1 MAKPTPPPRT
11 YPAGTL
17 PRALA
22 GAARRLANG
31 EYVTPDDLGGGRR
44 TPPLAPDHAATSE
57 VRA

>member
-1 MAKPTPPPRT
+1 MAKPTTTPRT
-11 YPAGTL
+11 YPTGTL

-22 GAARRLANG
+22 DAAKRLANG
-31 EYVTPDDLGGGRR
+31 EYVAADDLGGARR

>member
-1 MAKPTPPPRT
+1 MAKTTKTPRT

-22 GAARRLANG
+22 DAALRLATG
-31 EYVTPDDLGGGRR
+31 EYVAADDLGGARR
-44 TPPLAPDHAATSE
+44 TPPPAPEHAATSE